1 MATAAKAAVAS
12 ERIEINETSALTLVF
27 LLVEFHDVNR
37 AAKGR
42 ADTLIRHLKVTG
54 TWLEN
59 NVHPSGR
66 LDSQGRLKL
75 TEIKI
80 SLTAQHL
87 YNKMPHCDAH

>member
-1 MATAAKAAVAS
+1 MAGTHVGQSSCLLIWLFAAEA
-12 ERIEINETSALTLVF
+12 
-27 LLVEFHDVNR
+27 NR
-37 AAKGR
+37 AAYGR
-42 ADTLIRHLKVTG
+42 ANMIVRHLKVTG

-87 YNKMPHCDAH
+87 YNKMPHCDVH